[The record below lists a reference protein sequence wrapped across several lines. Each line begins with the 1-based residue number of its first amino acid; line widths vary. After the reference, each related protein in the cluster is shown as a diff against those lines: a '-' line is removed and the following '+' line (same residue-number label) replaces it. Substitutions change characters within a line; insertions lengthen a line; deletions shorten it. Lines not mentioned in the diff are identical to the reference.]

1 MSSKIVTHDAEKVG
15 APTPLKLNLNLSL
28 AMHRLFTFPLLSYQL
43 FQFELLHALSDLGFY
58 FANGCMICNFCGFII
73 TTGQLSEYFNHGL
86 EHVQKVIHKLHRN
99 CKIGGDDSENVPM
112 GKSLDDHL
120 NYKYE
125 AHRLYSLLKKNDWQF
140 VEPFSLAKSGFYYS
154 GHEDNVICAY
164 CNLEVRGWEEGDT
177 PDGEHRRWN
186 PNCPF
191 LCDCKSVINISIGS
205 EQIDGIHANGL
216 SKMNI
221 GRNPFAL
228 TKGLEI
234 FGPNIHFVIKSS
246 LLFLVTPRDLNIQDW
261 FKPLNPKFATL
272 NSRLNSFKGFW
283 PKCLNQTLIA
293 MSRAGFFYTGTGD
306 RAICF
311 HCNLGLKDWDP
322 NDDPFIQHCKWNS
335 NCQYISRMSKVERS
349 KDEITNA
356 PAKRCTDGDI
366 LCLKCSVKNVSK
378 VNLPCG
384 HMTFCNSCSGKSCLV
399 CRSDIIA
406 EINVL
411 GFSNIESEEAKNEDT
426 LSCLIDDSA
435 ANNQPK
441 QGILCLSIREFVKIC
456 RDIAVWVLQR
466 FSKLNKRC
474 RKRLSFSV

>member
-1 MSSKIVTHDAEKVG
+1 MIPSAIPSSSRSTDCLMLDIANDDGLH
-15 APTPLKLNLNLSL
+15 PTSQEPKSNLSL
-28 AMHRLFTFPLLSYQL
+28 AIHRYFTFPLQFRRL
-43 FQFELLHALSDLGFY
+43 FPLELLHTLSDLGFY
-58 FANGCMICNFCGFII
+58 FANERVNCNFCGFII
-73 TTGQLSEYFNHGL
+73 TTGQLSEYFSHGL
-86 EHVQKVIHKLHRN
+86 EHVQKVIPEFHKN

-112 GKSLDDHL
+112 GKSLNDHL

-125 AHRLYSLLKKNDWQF
+125 AHRLYSLLKKVDWQF
-140 VEPFSLAKSGFYYS
+140 VEPFSLAKSGFFYS
-154 GHEDNVICAY
+154 GHEDNVICAF
-164 CNLEVRGWEEGDT
+164 CNLEVRGWEKGDT

-205 EQIDGIHANGL
+205 EQIEGKPANGL

-228 TKGLEI
+228 TKGLQNY
-234 FGPNIHFVIKSS
+234 GPNIHFVIKSN
-246 LLFLVTPRDLNIQDW
+246 LFLVTPRDLNIQDW
-261 FKPLNPKFATL
+261 SEPLNLKFATL

-283 PKCLNQTLIA
+283 PRCLNQTLIA
-293 MSRAGFFYTGTGD
+293 MARAGFFYTGTGD

-322 NDDPFIQHCKWNS
+322 NDDPFVQHCKWNS

-366 LCLKCSVKNVSK
+366 LCLKCRVENVSK

-384 HMTFCNSCSGKSCLV
+384 HMTFCNSCSAKSCLV

-411 GFSNIESEEAKNEDT
+411 GFSASEADETNDEEILSSLTDESKDR
-426 LSCLIDDSA
+426 
-435 ANNQPK
+435 PK
-441 QGILCLSIREFVKIC
+441 QKSLCLRI
-456 RDIAVWVLQR
+456 
-466 FSKLNKRC
+466 
-474 RKRLSFSV
+474 